1 MSSSIFLHSKLLN
14 SADKLNFKLAVHDSK
29 NGPLTSEMNQL
40 LGRIESD
47 NFLNSE
53 DRLRL
58 SYLTCTAKTESKFDA
73 AIEQNYL
80 LELI

>member
-1 MSSSIFLHSKLLN
+1 
-14 SADKLNFKLAVHDSK
+14 
-29 NGPLTSEMNQL
+29 MNQL